1 MTYRDALSLSD
12 TADNFVEVGGSGVAR
27 PKRQEERRSQL
38 VAAAQ
43 RAIAVHGPDGAR
55 LNRVAEQ
62 AGLTPGAVLYYYPDI
77 DVLMFEANRAGM
89 ERFYEGRVRMLD
101 GLDDDPVVRLAALIR
116 SGLPSGSDDT
126 EVRLLCELGG
136 SAGRNPLMASL
147 LTTLYDRQV
156 GMYQVVLEQG
166 AARGVFQLKLPTQV
180 IARNLVALED
190 AYGYRIIAQHPTID
204 HATASELILAHARL
218 ATGHALTS

>member
-1 MTYRDALSLSD
+1 M
-12 TADNFVEVGGSGVAR
+12 AR

-43 RAIAVHGPDGAR
+43 RAIAAHGPDGAR
-55 LNRVAEQ
+55 LNRVAEE
-62 AGLTPGAVLYYYPDI
+62 AGLTSGAVLYYYPDI
-77 DVLMFEANRAGM
+77 DELMFEANRAGM
-89 ERFYEGRVRMLD
+89 ERFYEGRVRMLEQ
-101 GLDDDPVVRLAALIR
+101 LPDDPVVRLLALAK
-116 SGLPSGSDDT
+116 SGLPSGPGDT

-166 AARGVFQLKLPTQV
+166 AARGIFTLTQPSLV
-180 IARNLVALED
+180 AARNLVALED
-190 AYGYRIIAQHPTID
+190 AYGYRIIARHPTID
-204 HATASELILAHARL
+204 HDAALELIVAFARL
-218 ATGHALTS
+218 ATGHALTSS

>member
-1 MTYRDALSLSD
+1 
-12 TADNFVEVGGSGVAR
+12 
-27 PKRQEERRSQL
+27 
-38 VAAAQ
+38 
-43 RAIAVHGPDGAR
+43 
-55 LNRVAEQ
+55 
-62 AGLTPGAVLYYYPDI
+62 
-77 DVLMFEANRAGM
+77 
-89 ERFYEGRVRMLD
+89 
-101 GLDDDPVVRLAALIR
+101 
-116 SGLPSGSDDT
+116 
-126 EVRLLCELGG
+126 
-136 SAGRNPLMASL
+136 MASL

>member
-1 MTYRDALSLSD
+1 M
-12 TADNFVEVGGSGVAR
+12 AR

-43 RAIAVHGPDGAR
+43 RAIAAHGPEGAR
-55 LNRVAEQ
+55 LNRVAEE
-62 AGLTPGAVLYYYPDI
+62 AGLTSGAVLYYYPDV
-77 DVLMFEANRAGM
+77 DELMFEANRAGM
-89 ERFYEGRVRMLD
+89 ERFYEGRVRMLEQ
-101 GLDDDPVVRLAALIR
+101 LDDDPVTRLLALAR
-116 SGLPSGSDDT
+116 SGLPSGPGDT

-166 AARGVFQLKLPTQV
+166 AARGLFTLAQPSLVT
-180 IARNLVALED
+180 ARNLVALED
-190 AYGYRIIAQHPTID
+190 AYGYRIIAGHPTID
-204 HATASELILAHARL
+204 HEGAFQLIVAYARL
-218 ATGHALTS
+218 ATGHALTPS

>member
-1 MTYRDALSLSD
+1 M
-12 TADNFVEVGGSGVAR
+12 AR

-43 RAIAVHGPDGAR
+43 RAIAAHGPDGAR
-55 LNRVAEQ
+55 LNRVAEE
-62 AGLTPGAVLYYYPDI
+62 AGLTSSAVLYYYPDI
-77 DVLMFEANRAGM
+77 DELMFEANRAGM
-89 ERFYEGRVRMLD
+89 ERFYEARVRMLEQ
-101 GLDDDPVVRLAALIR
+101 LPDDPVARLLALAE
-116 SGLPSGSDDT
+116 SGLPSGPGDT

-166 AARGVFQLKLPTQV
+166 AARGIFALTQPSLV

-190 AYGYRIIAQHPTID
+190 AYGYRIIAGHPTID
-204 HATASELILAHARL
+204 HDGALDLIVASARL
-218 ATGHALTS
+218 ATGHALTPSASS

>member
-1 MTYRDALSLSD
+1 M
-12 TADNFVEVGGSGVAR
+12 AR

-43 RAIAVHGPDGAR
+43 RAIAAHGPDGAR
-55 LNRVAEQ
+55 LNRVAKE
-62 AGLTPGAVLYYYPDI
+62 AGLTSGAVLYYYPDI
-77 DVLMFEANRAGM
+77 DELMFEANRAGM
-89 ERFYEGRVRMLD
+89 ERFYEGRVRMLEE
-101 GLDDDPVVRLAALIR
+101 LPNDPVTRLLALAK
-116 SGLPSGSDDT
+116 SGLPSGPGDT

-166 AARGVFQLKLPTQV
+166 AARGVFTLTQPSLV
-180 IARNLVALED
+180 VARNLVALED
-190 AYGYRIIAQHPTID
+190 AYGYRIIARHPAID
-204 HATASELILAHARL
+204 HDAALELIVAFARL
-218 ATGHALTS
+218 ATGHALTSS

>member
-1 MTYRDALSLSD
+1 M
-12 TADNFVEVGGSGVAR
+12 AR

-43 RAIAVHGPDGAR
+43 RAIAAHGPDGAR
-55 LNRVAEQ
+55 LNRVAEE
-62 AGLTPGAVLYYYPDI
+62 AGLTSGAVLYYYPDI
-77 DVLMFEANRAGM
+77 DELMFEANRAGM
-89 ERFYEGRVRMLD
+89 ERFYEERVRMLEA
-101 GLDDDPVVRLAALIR
+101 LDDDPVERLLALAK
-116 SGLPSGSDDT
+116 SGLPSGAGDT

-166 AARGVFQLKLPTQV
+166 AARGHFSLSQPSLV

-204 HATASELILAHARL
+204 HDAALELIVAYARL
-218 ATGHALTS
+218 ATGHALTSS